1 MPARVLCIVAVSA
14 LLHVSVSSSSVE
26 LLSDGDFYEKIKHD
40 VWVVAF
46 TATWCGHCKKLAPIL
61 EDLGR
66 DVQAG
71 STGIRIAK
79 VDVTTNPTVARLE
92 AIEYFPT
99 IYFYC
104 EEKSI
109 RVQYGEETPRTKEE
123 IMSWIMKQYARVD
136 PSKTT
141 NNENPPGVQ
150 RRVDRNTPRKRTK
163 ELSSD
168 QLDAIPDIVKAYLAE
183 APLTVLA
190 LVYVLGLVNGI
201 FVGVMFRVN
210 K

>member
-26 LLSDGDFYEKIKHD
+26 LLSDGDFYEKIKRD

-79 VDVTTNPTVARLE
+79 VVVRSQSL
-92 AIEYFPT
+92 
-99 IYFYC
+99 
-104 EEKSI
+104 
-109 RVQYGEETPRTKEE
+109 Q
-123 IMSWIMKQYARVD
+123 
-136 PSKTT
+136 
-141 NNENPPGVQ
+141 
-150 RRVDRNTPRKRTK
+150 
-163 ELSSD
+163 SD
-168 QLDAIPDIVKAYLAE
+168 L
-183 APLTVLA
+183 
-190 LVYVLGLVNGI
+190 
-201 FVGVMFRVN
+201 
-210 K
+210 

>member
-26 LLSDGDFYEKIKHD
+26 LLSDGDFYEKIKRD

-79 VDVTTNPTVARLE
+79 VAVLSSIYAKRFMSCRSTLRPIPPLPGLKRLSTSRPYICTVETLL
-92 AIEYFPT
+92 PT
-99 IYFYC
+99 IVV
-104 EEKSI
+104 I
-109 RVQYGEETPRTKEE
+109 
-123 IMSWIMKQYARVD
+123 
-136 PSKTT
+136 
-141 NNENPPGVQ
+141 
-150 RRVDRNTPRKRTK
+150 
-163 ELSSD
+163 
-168 QLDAIPDIVKAYLAE
+168 
-183 APLTVLA
+183 
-190 LVYVLGLVNGI
+190 
-201 FVGVMFRVN
+201 
-210 K
+210 